1 VVGLKKYLCIVI
13 LFLGTSL
20 YAQNYK
26 NLVLKN
32 LDKRVSISRKQNI
45 EIYSST
51 EKRIIRGRFHKI
63 DQDKIYLAHTK
74 SIDYQSILIN
84 EVKEIKLLPGSKMH
98 HNLRGFIRG
107 GLTCGGITSAFFGA
121 LTLRQGTAL
130 DGMEILIMLFA
141 IPSATI
147 IGGIA
152 NAIKYNIQYIDT
164 FEICQDGWRIVE
176 NKVL

>member
-1 VVGLKKYLCIVI
+1 M
-13 LFLGTSL
+13 
-20 YAQNYK
+20 
-26 NLVLKN
+26 
-32 LDKRVSISRKQNI
+32 
-45 EIYSST
+45 
-51 EKRIIRGRFHKI
+51 
-63 DQDKIYLAHTK
+63 K
-74 SIDYQSILIN
+74 SVASNEDTVDCQSILIN

-164 FEICQDGWRIVE
+164 FEIGQDSWRIVE